1 MFKLWQ
7 KNKIVL
13 IALIFF
19 SALVIL
25 LFSYRSSWD
34 DRYFYL
40 NINEIHIEDEQ
51 RGRLEPAEEIVEPV
65 QKEITLLFGGDI
77 MLSRTV
83 NAKMERYEDYA
94 WPFRLI
100 APAIAEADIS
110 VFNLESPFLK
120 NANYDVPTGSF
131 SFKANPLAVEGLL
144 LSGIDVLSLAN
155 NHALNAGRQGV
166 IDTLDILKEHDI
178 AGIGLGLNE
187 KEAREGVV
195 LSEDAWRVAFLS
207 YAYPRDYSL
216 ATETRAGI
224 AFMNIDNLKEDIE
237 RLREDVDLVIV
248 LMHAGTEYVNSP
260 HAEQVNFARKA
271 IDFGADVVIGHHPHW
286 PQSWEIYKDKII
298 FYSLGN
304 FVFDQMWSE
313 ATSHGLLARLTFQ
326 ADLSGQAE
334 LLPVVIKDY
343 GQVSLLSEDEDI
355 ASFWNLYDLEPPG
368 EISW

>member
-1 MFKLWQ
+1 MFKIWQ

-25 LFSYRSSWD
+25 LFSYHSSWD
-34 DRYFYL
+34 DPYFYL
-40 NINEIHIEDEQ
+40 NINEIHIEDEP
-51 RGRLEPAEEIVEPV
+51 RGRLEPTEEIVDPV
-65 QKEITLLFGGDI
+65 KKEITLLFGGDI

-83 NAKMERYEDYA
+83 NAKMERYQDYA

-100 APAIAEADIS
+100 APTIAAADIS
-110 VFNLESPFLK
+110 VFNFESPFLK
-120 NANYDVPTGSF
+120 NANYDVSTGSF
-131 SFKANPLAVEGLL
+131 AFKANPLALEGLL
-144 LSGIDVLSLAN
+144 LAGIDVVSLAN

-195 LSEDAWRVAFLS
+195 LSKDGWRVAFLS

-216 ATETRAGI
+216 ATDTRAGI
-224 AFMNIDNLKEDIE
+224 AGMDINNLKEDIE
-237 RLREDVDLVIV
+237 RLQEEADLVIV
-248 LMHAGTEYVNSP
+248 LMHAGHEYVNYPNSQQT
-260 HAEQVNFARKA
+260 EFARKA
-271 IDFGADVVIGHHPHW
+271 IDFGADAVIGHHPHW
-286 PQSWEIYKDKII
+286 PQSWEIYNDKII

-304 FVFDQMWSE
+304 FVFDQMWSK

-326 ADLSGQAE
+326 VGLSGQAE

-355 ASFWNLYDLEPPG
+355 ASFWNLYDLADPG